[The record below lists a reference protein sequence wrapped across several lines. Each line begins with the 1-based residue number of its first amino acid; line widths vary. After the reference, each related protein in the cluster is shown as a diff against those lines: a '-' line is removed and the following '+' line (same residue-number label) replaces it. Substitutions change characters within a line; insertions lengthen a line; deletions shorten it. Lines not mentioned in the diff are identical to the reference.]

1 LFSTKKPKRILFL
14 ASGRGSNMQ
23 AVLEFLK
30 ENPKLGKGV
39 GLLSDNPEAKALSIA
54 RDFGLEAIAIPFS
67 HYSNKS
73 RYHEDLLEK
82 AKEFDPELVLA
93 CGYMRILKPDFVK
106 TFPQKIINIH
116 PSLLPS
122 FPGLDAQKQ
131 ALEYGAKVS
140 GCTVHFV
147 EEGVDTGPI
156 ILQKAV
162 AITENMTEKELSLR
176 ILQEEHKIL
185 KEAVKAFCEDKLK
198 IEGRTVRNRI

>member
-1 LFSTKKPKRILFL
+1 MFSTKKPKRILFL

-82 AKEFDPELVLA
+82 AKEFDPELVIA

>member
-1 LFSTKKPKRILFL
+1 MFSTKKPKRILFL